1 MFTIVAT
8 PLHWILAGFETLT
21 GNWGLAI
28 ILLVL
33 LINIVTYKLSAT
45 QYRSSARMRKLKP
58 RMDALK
64 ERYGDDKQKLQQAMM
79 EMYKKEK
86 VNPVAGCLPVLVTI
100 PIFIGLYELL
110 RESVELRQAP
120 FYGWIHDLSAADPYF
135 VLPVLYMIAMF
146 ATTHLM
152 PVTPGMDPTQQKL
165 MKFMPLAGGV
175 FFAFFPAGLV
185 LYYVVNTLCR
195 LAVQTWVY
203 HQVDMA
209 EARAKAKA

>member
-1 MFTIVAT
+1 
-8 PLHWILAGFETLT
+8 
-21 GNWGLAI
+21 
-28 ILLVL
+28 
-33 LINIVTYKLSAT
+33 
-45 QYRSSARMRKLKP
+45 
-58 RMDALK
+58 
-64 ERYGDDKQKLQQAMM
+64 
-79 EMYKKEK
+79 
-86 VNPVAGCLPVLVTI
+86 
-100 PIFIGLYELL
+100 
-110 RESVELRQAP
+110 VELRQAP

-203 HQVDMA
+203 HQVDVA